1 MKARS
6 SSLGESSPRFLVVIV
21 EFFFFLFFFFMKT
34 IRPSMD
40 GLRGMM
46 IHCRNS
52 IEQSV
57 WIDLN
62 CKLSSRIAH
71 DAIVRYLSSSHAP
84 FRNVGRDTRMK
95 LNIDNITSLFF
106 KEFLF
111 RVPAVTRKRIKK
123 NSTRRGVTSKKNASI
138 SFFKQ
143 RNAPRTL
150 SRYCH
155 VLKMSHASARGR
167 NATYKLQLLNWW
179 MEWNGRH
186 RVIISKGP

>member
-1 MKARS
+1 
-6 SSLGESSPRFLVVIV
+6 
-21 EFFFFLFFFFMKT
+21 
-34 IRPSMD
+34 MD
-40 GLRGMM
+40 GPRGM

-52 IEQSV
+52 IEPSV

-95 LNIDNITSLFF
+95 LNIDNVTSLFF
-106 KEFLF
+106 FQAIFVSSSGCDSESEL
-111 RVPAVTRKRIKK
+111 KK
-123 NSTRRGVTSKKNASI
+123 NSTRRGVTSKKNASM
-138 SFFKQ
+138 SF
-143 RNAPRTL
+143 L
-150 SRYCH
+150 SREMRLGRCH
-155 VLKMSHASARGR
+155 VTATVLKMSHASARGR
-167 NATYKLQLLNWW
+167 NVTYKLQLLNRW